1 MQDNALD
8 DLIISEYFEK
18 HRLDEWYVAA
28 SQAGRRAYDAAKQ
41 QSLRKKKGT
50 DVIKV
55 ESDVEEVQGED
66 DDVEMQES

>member
-28 SQAGRRAYDAAKQ
+28 SQAGRRAYDATKEQDQREKAQ
-41 QSLRKKKGT
+41 IRT
-50 DVIKV
+50 IKV
-55 ESDVEEVQGED
+55 ESEDEEQGEN
-66 DDVEMQES
+66 DDVEMQNS